1 MVTLCTLD
9 LTFKIYKKEH
19 WMKKALS
26 LLALSSLLCTTA
38 VIADEEME
46 STAEQTEKGEN
57 FRHHEEKV
65 YLVAKGLMTSGDTIK
80 EEDATLKGKNGRG
93 FGVDLGYRTGYG
105 INLEVDY
112 AYTKLDITEGKEDVT
127 GDYHSFSFDAL
138 YAYHINEPL
147 ALFAKGGIE
156 YEIEKI
162 NDLDVD
168 KTNTGFIY
176 GAGLEY
182 EIKENMAFIFE
193 YENSTIDGPKGYT
206 LAAGLV
212 VGLNLLD

>member
-1 MVTLCTLD
+1 
-9 LTFKIYKKEH
+9 
-19 WMKKALS
+19 MKKTLS

-46 STAEQTEKGEN
+46 STAEQTEQGEN

-65 YLVAKGLMTSGDTIK
+65 YLVAKGLMTSGDTLK
-80 EEDATLKGKNGRG
+80 EEESTLKGKNGRG

-112 AYTKLDITEGKEDVT
+112 AYTKLDITESTSDAKEDVT

-147 ALFAKGGIE
+147 AVFAKGGIE

-162 NDLDVD
+162 DDLDVD
-168 KTNTGFIY
+168 KTNTGFLY
-176 GAGLEY
+176 GAGVEY
-182 EIKENMAFIFE
+182 EIKENMALVFE

-212 VGLNLLD
+212 IGLDLLD